1 MIISN
6 TQKQWKMRID
16 GFFYRTACA
25 HTTNRPANIQT
36 ASLSCTHCRKNNV
49 WHWAPA
55 PQGHRPRSILP
66 GVSLWCIYLHV
77 SSLMHA
83 SQKVTRC
90 VFLKWKELHFFS
102 YLKVLD
108 SLGWMESLFW
118 NCKAW
123 QSLTIWL
130 PFAHHCLIMQ
140 QISLGTSSSM
150 HWDVCSAIEKIWYKK
165 YINTMPRENYL
176 MSWKP

>member
-1 MIISN
+1 MISKRQQELDMRFSQPPMKVLDMIISN

-16 GFFYRTACA
+16 GFFYHTACA
-25 HTTNRPANIQT
+25 HTTNRPANLQT

-55 PQGHRPRSILP
+55 PQGHRPHSILP

-90 VFLKWKELHFFS
+90 VFSKWKELHFFS

-130 PFAHHCLIMQ
+130 PFVSQCNKSHLKHLPLCTEMCVVQ
-140 QISLGTSSSM
+140 
-150 HWDVCSAIEKIWYKK
+150 
-165 YINTMPRENYL
+165 
-176 MSWKP
+176 